1 MMTGIVSADSHVMEP
16 GDLWEKRL
24 DRKFRENS
32 PKVGLTDSGVLLF
45 SAPGVRSFP
54 VAMGFGMGLNGQQ
67 LYEHVSKAKSYD
79 SAPAER
85 MGSVSAAQG
94 PGR

>member
-24 DRKFRENS
+24 DRKFRESS

-45 SAPGVRSFP
+45 
-54 VAMGFGMGLNGQQ
+54 
-67 LYEHVSKAKSYD
+67 
-79 SAPAER
+79 
-85 MGSVSAAQG
+85 
-94 PGR
+94 